1 MDKRILDVCCG
12 SKCFYFDKHNPEVLF
27 CDCRRES
34 RRIQG
39 NRICVVDPDEIHGFR
54 DLPKEGGG
62 GTFDLVVFDPPHL
75 LRAGE
80 SGWLFAKYGRLN
92 ATWKEDLKKGFSECW
107 RCLKAGGT
115 LIFKWNEDQ
124 IPVSEVL
131 KLAPA
136 KPLLGN
142 RSGQKTH
149 WIVFYKGKLNA
160 TKIH

>member
-1 MDKRILDVCCG
+1 MSAVAQSVSTLTNTIQKSSFATVEEKVAGFKAIGLALWILTKYTTLG
-12 SKCFYFDKHNPEVLF
+12 I
-27 CDCRRES
+27 CRK
-34 RRIQG
+34 
-39 NRICVVDPDEIHGFR
+39 N
-54 DLPKEGGG
+54 GG

-107 RCLKAGGT
+107 RCLRAGGT

-149 WIVFYKGKLNA
+149 WIVFYKGN
-160 TKIH
+160 